1 MQAGERDAAVRT
13 IARDGDPDRYASAL
27 FASGACRERLFALYA
42 FNVELARI
50 GEQVSEP
57 QLGEIR
63 LQWWRDALDR
73 ACAGETTGHPVAD
86 ALGLAVR
93 ECDLSRRSL
102 ADLIDARRFD
112 VSVKIMPDTAAL
124 DDYLAKTAGALFKLA
139 CEIGMAGGRAAEPR
153 ALEQAVRAAGIAY
166 GLTGLMRA
174 LPVHVEAGTRRYP
187 GGWASPSW
195 HLAGATSGRRGER
208 GTDRALG
215 GFAGDGAGR
224 AQVGQRNIWQSFRPR
239 RDRRSCR
246 SRWSILTSQPCR
258 RSTRCGRSPTSTR
271 STGFGGWEPGGSA
284 PRREQRLLRGDRG
297 AACEPP
303 LEIGERARGERML
316 PRQRLAA
323 ALGLYPLRRGGRG
336 GNRPKLTFIGWKL
349 REAPSPPLA
358 RCPPVM

>member
-1 MQAGERDAAVRT
+1 LQAGERDAAVRT

-112 VSVKIMPDTAAL
+112 VSVRIMPDTAAL
-124 DDYLAKTAGALFKLA
+124 DDYLANTAGALFKLA

-174 LPVHVEAGTRRYP
+174 LPVHVRRGRVDIPADGLLRHGT
-187 GGWASPSW
+187 SPAQL
-195 HLAGATSGRRGER
+195 LAGEGGE
-208 GTDRALG
+208 G
-215 GFAGDGAGR
+215 
-224 AQVGQRNIWQSFRPR
+224 
-239 RDRRSCR
+239 
-246 SRWSILTSQPCR
+246 LT
-258 RSTRCGRSPTSTR
+258 
-271 STGFGGWEPGGSA
+271 E
-284 PRREQRLLRGDRG
+284 LLAELR
-297 AACEPP
+297 
-303 LEIGERARGERML
+303 ERARGALKSATQHLGEL
-316 PRQRLAA
+316 PPGARPAFLPLALVEPYLSALQKVDPLRQVAEINPLYRLWRLATWRFRA
-323 ALGLYPLRRGGRG
+323 
-336 GNRPKLTFIGWKL
+336 
-349 REAPSPPLA
+349 SS
-358 RCPPVM
+358 M